1 MNQARINEL
10 RTELEHE
17 RISYEE
23 LAEIQTAFENLEL
36 DQNTREEML
45 ESVMASDMLN
55 ELEAALVSC
64 SVDDDGYCSKHRI
77 QGEYVT
83 ARGNRLCE
91 NGQLETKQEAL

>member
-45 ESVMASDMLN
+45 ESVQAGDMLD
-55 ELEAALVSC
+55 ELEAAL
-64 SVDDDGYCSKHRI
+64 
-77 QGEYVT
+77 
-83 ARGNRLCE
+83 
-91 NGQLETKQEAL
+91 